1 MIYIYCKSTRM
12 PSSYGLKGNLLC
24 HSCFFDA
31 AESEDETHQAA
42 APACSNPHPSCFAC
56 SSTACFRFD
65 WALVRRHASAGER
78 IPAGSR
84 RRVVRSCAVAD
95 GAASSRHWPVLR
107 LCSKPCGMAVEQSDR
122 LRSPHPLPR
131 TYLTVYSSAL
141 YLFRQSSEQNR
152 ESARL
157 AMKAL

>member
-56 SSTACFRFD
+56 PPTDRCRSD

-95 GAASSRHWPVLR
+95 GVASSRHWPVLR
-107 LCSKPCGMAVEQSDR
+107 LCSKPCDMADEQGDR
-122 LRSPHPLPR
+122 LRSPHPFLHAFMAA
-131 TYLTVYSSAL
+131 YSSAL
-141 YLFRQSSEQNR
+141 CFLRQSSEQNR

>member
-1 MIYIYCKSTRM
+1 MIYIYCKSTKM
-12 PSSYGLKGNLLC
+12 SSSYGLKGNLLY

-42 APACSNPHPSCFAC
+42 APACSNSRSSCVAC
-56 SSTACFRFD
+56 SSTACFRSD

-84 RRVVRSCAVAD
+84 RRVVRSCAAMD
-95 GAASSRHWPVLR
+95 GVASSRHWPVLR
-107 LCSKPCGMAVEQSDR
+107 LCSKPCDMADEQGDR
-122 LRSPHPLPR
+122 LRSPHPL
-131 TYLTVYSSAL
+131 LHAFIAAYSSAL
-141 YLFRQSSEQNR
+141 CFLRQSSEQNR

>member
-1 MIYIYCKSTRM
+1 MVYIYCKSTRM

-24 HSCFFDA
+24 HSCFFDT

-42 APACSNPHPSCFAC
+42 APACSNSRSSCVAC
-56 SSTACFRFD
+56 SSTACFRSD

-95 GAASSRHWPVLR
+95 GVASSRHWPVLR
-107 LCSKPCGMAVEQSDR
+107 LCSKPCDMADEQGDR
-122 LRSPHPLPR
+122 LRSPHPLLHAFM
-131 TYLTVYSSAL
+131 TAYSSAL

>member
-1 MIYIYCKSTRM
+1 MIYIYCKSTKM
-12 PSSYGLKGNLLC
+12 SSSYGLKGNLLY

-42 APACSNPHPSCFAC
+42 SPACSTSHPSCFARPPTDRC
-56 SSTACFRFD
+56 RSD

-95 GAASSRHWPVLR
+95 GVASSWHWPVLR
-107 LCSKPCGMAVEQSDR
+107 LCSKPCDMAAEQSDR
-122 LRSPHPLPR
+122 LRSPHPL
-131 TYLTVYSSAL
+131 LHAFMAAYSSAL
-141 YLFRQSSEQNR
+141 CFLRQSSEQNR

-157 AMKAL
+157 AMKAR

>member
-1 MIYIYCKSTRM
+1 ML
-12 PSSYGLKGNLLC
+12 SSYGLKGSLLY
-24 HSCFFDA
+24 HSCFFDT

-42 APACSNPHPSCFAC
+42 APAC
-56 SSTACFRFD
+56 FRSD

-95 GAASSRHWPVLR
+95 GAASSRHWPLLR
-107 LCSKPCGMAVEQSDR
+107 LCSKPCDMADEQGDR
-122 LRSPHPLPR
+122 LRSPHPFLHAFMAA
-131 TYLTVYSSAL
+131 YSSAL
-141 YLFRQSSEQNR
+141 CFLRQSSEQNR

>member
-1 MIYIYCKSTRM
+1 ML
-12 PSSYGLKGNLLC
+12 SSYGLKGNLLYR
-24 HSCFFDA
+24 SCFFDA

-42 APACSNPHPSCFAC
+42 APACSNPHPSCSAC
-56 SSTACFRFD
+56 PPTDRCRFD

-95 GAASSRHWPVLR
+95 GVASSRHWPVLR
-107 LCSKPCGMAVEQSDR
+107 LCSKPCDMADEQGDR
-122 LRSPHPLPR
+122 LRSPHPLLHAFM
-131 TYLTVYSSAL
+131 TAYSSAL

>member
-1 MIYIYCKSTRM
+1 M
-12 PSSYGLKGNLLC
+12 PSSYGLKGNLLYR
-24 HSCFFDA
+24 SCFFDA

-42 APACSNPHPSCFAC
+42 APACSNSRSSCVAC

-84 RRVVRSCAVAD
+84 RRVVHSCAAMD
-95 GAASSRHWPVLR
+95 GVASSRHWPVLR
-107 LCSKPCGMAVEQSDR
+107 LCSKPCDMADEQGDR
-122 LRSPHPLPR
+122 LRSPHPLLHAFM
-131 TYLTVYSSAL
+131 TAYSYAL

-157 AMKAL
+157 AMKAR